1 MRNVCRSCLVFFF
14 DILHGTVLLLA
25 VFVVLSVGFCYFC
38 MILRES
44 KAVGCPHG
52 FLPLGGDFFVVL
64 FTIISVLFRLLS

>member
-1 MRNVCRSCLVFFF
+1 MRDVYRSCLVF
-14 DILHGTVLLLA
+14 DIFHRIVLYLA
-25 VFVVLSVGFCYFC
+25 VFIVLFVGFRYFC
-38 MILRES
+38 MVLRKS